1 MHIAQW
7 RSHRLVKSLV
17 AGTALAAGVIG
28 VQVVAHAAIPQT
40 GYLKICK
47 AAAGPGVTGSF
58 QFTVS
63 GVKSVVTVPVGG
75 CSASIVAPQGQ
86 VTVTEIAQVWIA
98 VADVTASP
106 VGRLVSKAPSARKAV
121 VKVPAGSVASQTVV
135 TFTNKAV
142 PTGVVQVCKKA
153 AAGDPLTGSFT
164 FMVAASGVTTK
175 VPVAVGACSSPI
187 RATAGTATVTE
198 AARAGTAVTAIDV
211 APADRAVSSSVAN
224 RTATVKVVAAATPTS
239 PLVATVVT
247 FTNKTLPPSP
257 TPSASASASPKPT
270 ASASVSPKP
279 TGSASASPKPTA
291 SASASPK
298 PTGCVRTKGYY
309 KNHPDVVKKLVAAHG
324 GSLAIG
330 GVALTPT
337 QIDAIYGRDASN
349 FLNQV
354 SQQLITARLN
364 QLTGASTPAGAQTAI
379 DAAQALVKQAG
390 GPLTGTATSQ
400 TTVVVNGV
408 MYTAAQ
414 LVNRLTAYNE
424 GGTAGAP
431 PACR

>member
-86 VTVTEIAQVWIA
+86 VTVTEIAQVGIA

-187 RATAGTATVTE
+187 RATAATATVTE

-224 RTATVKVVAAATPTS
+224 RTATVKVVAAAAPTS

-247 FTNKTLPPSP
+247 FTNKTLPP
-257 TPSASASASPKPT
+257 SPKPT

-408 MYTAAQ
+408 TYTAAQ